1 MGFFD
6 DLTKKATETY
16 KNTAEKTNKLTREM
30 KLKSQINDNKAKIT
44 KIYGDIGK
52 KVYEKHVLGENV
64 DIKTD
69 LAEECAKIDAF
80 SKEIE
85 DLGTEIRALKGIRL
99 CNKCG
104 SEIMVNAKF
113 CPKCGEKQEEIKV
126 EEKLTEK
133 ETQNTSTE
141 TQNADIKK
149 ETENTSIT
157 TENTVSTTQSEN
169 TNTETP
175 VTETP
180 VTEIVVKDEGV
191 VEVKNVEE

>member
-1 MGFFD
+1 MGFFY

-44 KIYGDIGK
+44 KIYSDIGK

-126 EEKLTEK
+126 EEKSTEK

-149 ETENTSIT
+149 DTESTPIT

-175 VTETP
+175 VTE
-180 VTEIVVKDEGV
+180 IVVKDEGV

>member
-1 MGFFD
+1 MGFFY

-44 KIYGDIGK
+44 KIYSDIGK

-85 DLGTEIRALKGIRL
+85 DLGTEIRALKGNRL

-126 EEKLTEK
+126 EEKSTEK

-149 ETENTSIT
+149 ETENTPIT

-175 VTETP
+175 VTE
-180 VTEIVVKDEGV
+180 IVVKDEGV

>member
-30 KLKSQINDNKAKIT
+30 KLKSQINDNKAKII

-126 EEKLTEK
+126 EEKSTEK
-133 ETQNTSTE
+133 E

-149 ETENTSIT
+149 ETENTPIT

-175 VTETP
+175 VTE
-180 VTEIVVKDEGV
+180 IVVKDEGV

>member
-44 KIYGDIGK
+44 KIYSDIGK

-104 SEIMVNAKF
+104 SKIMANAKF

-126 EEKLTEK
+126 EEKSTEK

-149 ETENTSIT
+149 ETENTPIT

-175 VTETP
+175 VTE
-180 VTEIVVKDEGV
+180 IVVKDEGV

>member
-126 EEKLTEK
+126 EEKSTEK
-133 ETQNTSTE
+133 ETQNTSAE

-149 ETENTSIT
+149 EKENTPIT

-175 VTETP
+175 VTE
-180 VTEIVVKDEGV
+180 IVVKDEGV
-191 VEVKNVEE
+191 VEIKNVEE

>member
-44 KIYGDIGK
+44 KIYSDIGK

-126 EEKLTEK
+126 EEKSTEK

-149 ETENTSIT
+149 ETENTLIT

-175 VTETP
+175 VTE
-180 VTEIVVKDEGV
+180 IVVKDEGV
-191 VEVKNVEE
+191 VEIKNVEE

>member
-6 DLTKKATETY
+6 DLKKKATETY

-44 KIYGDIGK
+44 KIYSDIGK

-104 SEIMVNAKF
+104 SKIMANAKF

-126 EEKLTEK
+126 EEKSTEK

-149 ETENTSIT
+149 ETENTPIT

-175 VTETP
+175 VTE
-180 VTEIVVKDEGV
+180 IVVKDEGV